1 MVDVDF
7 TQCNASDGKCEDPIV
22 IDIEGI
28 YTGLTQEQLD
38 QGFVNSIMIG
48 VYWTLN
54 TLLPIILYYAWRKT
68 EIDGLT

>member
-28 YTGLTQEQLD
+28 YTGLTQE
-38 QGFVNSIMIG
+38 
-48 VYWTLN
+48 
-54 TLLPIILYYAWRKT
+54 
-68 EIDGLT
+68 